1 MAEEYTAYDGTES
14 DHANVGDGNVLEL
27 DILAESS
34 YGEENWADF
43 IDESYLRKMGKEI
56 VEDVQ
61 RDARSRSGWLSEMDM
76 WLDMAAQVI
85 EDKNTPWEGAS
96 NIKFPLLTT
105 AALQFHARAQGE
117 LMKGDKLVKAKV
129 IGADINGEKASRA
142 KRVGDA
148 MSTQLLFEME
158 DWQDDTDRLLFVLPL
173 VGTVFRKV
181 YWSSTLGRPIS
192 ELVLPQDLIV
202 NYWAT
207 NWERARKT
215 HSFLKTKNEVVEL
228 MRLGTYY
235 ECPLPDVAEIP
246 KEDADPKDTEA
257 PDSDDGGSSA
267 DYDPKDI
274 PFTLYECHY
283 WWDLD
288 GDGVAEPYIVTVIKD
303 IEKVVRVVPRFDHTR
318 IDLRAT
324 DDGYEDV
331 ARIRPYEY
339 LIAYKFLPDI
349 DSSIYGTGF
358 GKLIGPT
365 SAAVDT
371 IINVLMDSGT
381 LSTLPS
387 GFFGRGLR
395 VSRGG
400 SIRLKPGE
408 WRRVNATG
416 EDLQKNFYPL
426 PSKEPSAVLFQLLGL
441 LIQAGEQIGSST
453 QTMKGENPG
462 QNTPNRTFNELQESG
477 MQVFL
482 GIYKRVYRSLAKE
495 YRMLGLMNHMYLS
508 PESYEALLDEHK
520 KEMAAAQEKAA
531 QMAQQAQE
539 QGGQQGPPPAPPP
552 PQPHLPQQDFDPEGL
567 DIVPLAD
574 PNLENSWRKKQ
585 RSQQLIEAR
594 NAGMPLNDKLITR
607 LYLEAIEEPDIE
619 GMMEVAEPPPSE
631 AELNHQVKMR
641 QLELAEKEM
650 QMNAQLRQYE
660 PFKEMAQAREALAK
674 AQSLAG
680 EEQKAQLDLY
690 IKQIESSMKQ
700 AETQNKAFLDMMLM
714 GKKIEVEDAKID
726 AHRART
732 ANISRQPAAG
742 DGGS

>member
-1 MAEEYTAYDGTES
+1 MHEPK
-14 DHANVGDGNVLEL
+14 NVLDL
-27 DILAESS
+27 DLMDDAS
-34 YGEENWADF
+34 YQEGNWADF
-43 IDESYLRKMGKEI
+43 VDEAELKRLGKEI

-61 RDARSRSGWLSEMDM
+61 RDARSRSAWMSEMDM

-129 IGADINGEKASRA
+129 IGTDTNGEKAKRA
-142 KRVGDA
+142 KRVGTA
-148 MSTQLLFEME
+148 MSTQLLYEME
-158 DWQDDTDRLLFVLPL
+158 DWQDDTDRLLFILPL
-173 VGTVFRKV
+173 VGTVFRKT
-181 YWSSTLGRPIS
+181 YWSKTVERPVS
-192 ELVLPQDLIV
+192 ELVLPSDLIV

-207 NWERARKT
+207 DWERCRKT
-215 HSFLKTKNEVVEL
+215 HSFFKPRNEVEEQ
-228 MRLGTYY
+228 MRLGNYI
-235 ECPLPDVAEIP
+235 ECALPDVAEVP
-246 KEDADPKDTEA
+246 KDDADPKDTEA
-257 PDSDDGGSSA
+257 PDSEDTGGA

-288 GDGVAEPYIVTVIKD
+288 GDGYAEPYIVTVLKD
-303 IEKVVRVVPRFDHTR
+303 VEKVVRIVPRFDVSR
-318 IDLRAT
+318 IEWRAG
-324 DDGYEDV
+324 DDEEFI
-331 ARIRPYEY
+331 ARIRSYEY
-339 LIAYKFLPDI
+339 LIAYKFLPDL
-349 DSSIYGTGF
+349 DSSIYGVGF

-365 SAAVDT
+365 GAAVDT

-381 LSTLPS
+381 LSTMPS

-408 WRRVNATG
+408 WRRVNVTG

-426 PSKEPSAVLFQLLGL
+426 PAKEPSAVLFQLLGM

-462 QNTPNRTFNELQESG
+462 QNTPARTFSELQESG

-482 GIYKRVYRSLAKE
+482 GIYKRIYRSLTKE
-495 YRMLGLMNHMYLS
+495 YRMLGLLNHMYLK
-508 PESYEALLDEHK
+508 PEEYDRLLDDYRHEIAK
-520 KEMAAAQEKAA
+520 AQEKAA
-531 QMAQQAQE
+531 EQQQAAAAAQQE
-539 QGGQQGPPPAPPP
+539 GQQAPPP
-552 PQPHLPQQDFDPEGL
+552 PPVEQPQPPNPQEDFDPNGL
-567 DIVPLAD
+567 DIVPQAD

-619 GMMEVAEPPPSE
+619 EMMQVAEPPPSE
-631 AELNHQVKMR
+631 AELNHQAKMAEI
-641 QLELAEKEM
+641 QLKQMEL

-660 PFKEMAQAREALAK
+660 PMKEMAQARESLAK

-680 EEQKAQLDLY
+680 EEQSKQLDLY
-690 IKQIESSMKQ
+690 IKQIEMQMAMQEKQ
-700 AETQNKAFLDMMLM
+700 TAAFLDMMLM
-714 GKKIEVEDAKID
+714 DKKIEVEDAKID

-732 ANISRQPAAG
+732 ANISRQPTRG
-742 DGGS
+742 D